1 MYEILIL
8 IAIALIIFNKSNME
22 GFNTGKCDIN
32 EEKFRKLE
40 EQIKSSSER
49 SVVVNNNCD
58 ENKRRRDPPP
68 TPPPQDNKK
77 LENIIREVKKKEE
90 EYDTKLSEMDT
101 KIKQMEDEK
110 LKKEKEEQEEEK
122 DDDDDDDDD
131 DEDDYDF
138 EDYGNKFYEII
149 ERVADPNKSNNLIN
163 NIIFVL
169 GGIFAI
175 IALYYFI
182 VLVYDMLKR
191 KPGDDIELINLSY
204 DGAKKAVMMNKLKKK
219 YKIKDV
225 DIFS

>member
-58 ENKRRRDPPP
+58 ENKRKRDPPP
-68 TPPPQDNKK
+68 PPPPQDNSSNLINRM
-77 LENIIREVKKKEE
+77 LEQKMDEVKKKEE
-90 EYDTKLSEMDT
+90 EYDTKLSEIDS
-101 KIKQMEDEK
+101 KLKQMEDEK
-110 LKKEKEEQEEEK
+110 LKQEKEEEK

-131 DEDDYDF
+131 DYDL

-182 VLVYDMLKR
+182 VLVFDMLKR

>member
-8 IAIALIIFNKSNME
+8 IAIALIIFNKSNIE

-58 ENKRRRDPPP
+58 ENKRRKEPPS
-68 TPPPQDNKK
+68 PPPQDNSSILINRM
-77 LENIIREVKKKEE
+77 LEQKMGEVKKKEE
-90 EYDTKLSEMDT
+90 EYDTKLSEIDS
-101 KIKQMEDEK
+101 KLKQMEDEK
-110 LKKEKEEQEEEK
+110 LKKEQEEEK
-122 DDDDDDDDD
+122 EDDDDDDDDD
-131 DEDDYDF
+131 DDL

>member
-1 MYEILIL
+1 MYKILFL
-8 IAIALIIFNKSNME
+8 IVLALIIFNKSNVE
-22 GFNTGKCDIN
+22 GFNSGKCDIN

-40 EQIKSSSER
+40 EQIKTSSEK

-58 ENKRRRDPPP
+58 ENKRRRDPLPS
-68 TPPPQDNKK
+68 PPPQDNKK

-90 EYDTKLSEMDT
+90 EYDTKLSEIDT
-101 KIKQMEDEK
+101 KLKQMEDEK
-110 LKKEKEEQEEEK
+110 LKQIEKEEEEEEEE

-131 DEDDYDF
+131 DDYDL
-138 EDYGNKFYEII
+138 EDYGNKFYEIV

-163 NIIFVL
+163 NITFVL
-169 GGIFAI
+169 GGIFVVV
-175 IALYYFI
+175 ALYYFI
-182 VLVYDMLKR
+182 VLVYDILKR

-204 DGAKKAVMMNKLKKK
+204 EGAKKAVMMNKLKKK